1 MLRREANASRPILNS
16 FDIGSPVP
24 FKISDGLLYS
34 FRILKQRGPPLPEL
48 GHNVVRY
55 PEVIAKFGEDVKQL
69 TTSLLMVPVEI
80 EEDIGIEHY

>member
-1 MLRREANASRPILNS
+1 VLRWEADAGSPISNS
-16 FDIGSPVP
+16 FTIGSPVS
-24 FKISDGLLYS
+24 FKVSDDILYS
-34 FRILKQRGPPLPEL
+34 FRILKQSRPPLPEL

-69 TTSLLMVPVEI
+69 TTSLFMVPVEI